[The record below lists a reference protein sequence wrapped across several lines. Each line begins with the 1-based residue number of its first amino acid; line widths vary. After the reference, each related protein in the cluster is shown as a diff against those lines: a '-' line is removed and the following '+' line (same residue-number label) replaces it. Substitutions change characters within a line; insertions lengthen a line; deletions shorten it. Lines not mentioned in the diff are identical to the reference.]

1 MGVVSEVT
9 RMARGWLAVSNPGY
23 ESIISMIIQ
32 HNIFGE
38 RELVQSPSRLR
49 LFRIT

>member
-23 ESIISMIIQ
+23 ESIISMVVLSTTFVISSDKEIA
-32 HNIFGE
+32 F
-38 RELVQSPSRLR
+38 PA
-49 LFRIT
+49 FM